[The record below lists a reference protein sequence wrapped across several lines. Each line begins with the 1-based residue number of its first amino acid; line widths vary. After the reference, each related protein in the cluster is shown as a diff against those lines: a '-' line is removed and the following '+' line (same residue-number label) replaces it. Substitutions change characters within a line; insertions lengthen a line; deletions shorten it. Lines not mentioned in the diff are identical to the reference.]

1 MANSRR
7 EDGPIIFYIPKLNIV
22 TVDESASIVHLALP
36 PHHELHP
43 DDILTVLGQKQEP
56 ITHNGDITTG
66 RMDKAVVTDAADL
79 QRHI

>member
-7 EDGPIIFYIPKLNIV
+7 EGGLTIFYIPKLNIV
-22 TVDESASIVHLALP
+22 TVDENANSIHLAHPL
-36 PHHELHP
+36 HHDPHP
-43 DDILTVLGQKQEP
+43 DDTLTVLNPKQEP

-66 RMDKAVVTDAADL
+66 QMDTAIVTDAADL